1 MLNNLGYALG
11 ITGDSDSIG
20 CLEQALSIRRE
31 IGDRIGEAQAA
42 NNLADAY
49 RALGRRQEALE
60 LLHRALDLDRE
71 VGYRL
76 GEGVVLVNLG
86 DVLLGLN
93 RADEAIDYLQQARR
107 TFAEIDHA
115 DGTGYALYW
124 LGECYASLGRDAEA
138 LDCLELAL
146 ASHQVAGSRYRQA
159 VTLKSLGRVRARG
172 GLAEARGSW
181 TRRRPFLTTS
191 ATRSSARRRP
201 RADMAAS

>member
-60 LLHRALDLDRE
+60 LLHRALHLDRE

-86 DVLLGLN
+86 DVLLGLD

-124 LGECYASLGRDAEA
+124 LGQCYASLGRDAEA
-138 LDCLELAL
+138 LDCLRAGAGQSPGRGQPVPAGGHAEDP
-146 ASHQVAGSRYRQA
+146 SAGSRPAAAWSPRRTSRGLRQ
-159 VTLKSLGRVRARG
+159 
-172 GLAEARGSW
+172 
-181 TRRRPFLTTS
+181 RRSSTTS
-191 ATRSSARRRP
+191 ATALRRRRYAP
-201 RADMAAS
+201 NM

>member
-1 MLNNLGYALG
+1 M
-11 ITGDSDSIG
+11 TGDSDSIG

-49 RALGRRQEALE
+49 RALNRKEQALE
-60 LLHRALDLDRE
+60 LLLRALDLNRE

-76 GEGVVLVNLG
+76 GEGVDLVYLG
-86 DVLLGLN
+86 DVLFGLD

-124 LGECYASLGRDAEA
+124 LGQCYASLARDAEA
-138 LDCLELAL
+138 LDCLEQAL
-146 ASHQVAGSRYRQA
+146 ASHQVAGNRYRQA
-159 VTLKSLGRVRARG
+159 VTLRSLGRVQDRG
-172 GLAEARGSW
+172 GLVAEARESRARAVAIFDDLGD
-181 TRRRPFLTTS
+181 S
-191 ATRSSARRRP
+191 AQAAEI
-201 RADMAAS
+201 RANM